1 MGGCVCACMLC
12 LCPQNE
18 RLPLFDHLI
27 SGYFSSYDEL
37 RSIIKTMRNHKKIKD
52 MASVLTGK
60 GLNVFVAKCFP
71 LGLHDRVNLEPVP
84 VTFKWNRSCEVF
96 LVCYKVLV
104 VFCSLY
110 AAFESIC
117 ANMVL

>member
-1 MGGCVCACMLC
+1 MCVLC

-18 RLPLFDHLI
+18 RQPLFDHLI

-71 LGLHDRVNLEPVP
+71 LGLHDRVSLEPVP
-84 VTFKWNRSCEVF
+84 VTFKWDRSCEVF
-96 LVCYKVLV
+96 IVCYKVLV

-117 ANMVL
+117 ANMVP

>member
-1 MGGCVCACMLC
+1 MCVLC

-71 LGLHDRVNLEPVP
+71 LGLHDRVSLEPVP
-84 VTFKWNRSCEVF
+84 VTFKWDRSCEV
-96 LVCYKVLV
+96 LIVCYKVLV

-117 ANMVL
+117 ANMVP

>member
-1 MGGCVCACMLC
+1 
-12 LCPQNE
+12 
-18 RLPLFDHLI
+18 
-27 SGYFSSYDEL
+27 
-37 RSIIKTMRNHKKIKD
+37 MRNHKKIKD

-71 LGLHDRVNLEPVP
+71 LGLHDRVSLEPVP
-84 VTFKWNRSCEVF
+84 VTFKWDRSCEVF
-96 LVCYKVLV
+96 IVCYKVLV

-117 ANMVL
+117 ANMVP